1 MNLKSQIKAIMP
13 RNAWLILQRQKANRR
28 LASYYLA
35 QREQYINC
43 CAGPWNAE
51 QRNGQF
57 ERLQSTLVFYIHRI
71 EKGLSHKNFRSG
83 FGKSAFAHLNEL
95 MQTWQLQGY
104 PTDDVAFVAAENVI
118 RAYVRKHQDIKKPV
132 PDFINTWFA
141 NEVSQAGVQA
151 ASETNATAGTKIVRA
166 IDKRNNALLD
176 YASLFRNRTSVRE
189 YADTPVDI
197 ESVHTA
203 ISISMKTPSVC
214 NRQAFRILLIRNPKL
229 IEKSLA
235 VQGGWRGYA
244 APPLLALI
252 SVDIRSFVSVE
263 ERNEPYIDGGLF
275 TMSFLTALEYESIAA
290 CPLNTMFRDEQEREI
305 RKLLAVPE
313 HEVLI
318 AFIAIGNFPD
328 VINSPMS
335 FRYSGDMITREID

>member
-1 MNLKSQIKAIMP
+1 MNLKNRIKSITPPNVWRA
-13 RNAWLILQRQKANRR
+13 LQRQKANRC
-28 LASYYLA
+28 LASYYLL
-35 QREQYINC
+35 QRKQYINY
-43 CAGPWNAE
+43 CAGPWNE
-51 QRNGQF
+51 KQRNGQY
-57 ERLQSTLVFYIHRI
+57 ERLRSTIVYYIHRI
-71 EKGLSHKNFRSG
+71 EKGLSHRYFRSG

-95 MQTWQLQGY
+95 MQTWQHEGY
-104 PTDDVAFVAAENVI
+104 PTDDVVFCAAENVI
-118 RAYVRKHQDIKKPV
+118 RAYVRKHHEIGKPI
-132 PDFINTWFA
+132 PDFINAWFA
-141 NEVSQAGVQA
+141 DEITQSGEQTKSYARIN
-151 ASETNATAGTKIVRA
+151 AGTKVVRA
-166 IDKRNNALLD
+166 IDKRNNASLD
-176 YASLFRNRTSVRE
+176 YESLFRNRTSVRE
-189 YADTPVDI
+189 YADTPVDM
-197 ESVHTA
+197 ESVREA
-203 ISISMKTPSVC
+203 INISMKTPSVC
-214 NRQAFRILLIRNPKL
+214 NRQAFRILLIRNPNL